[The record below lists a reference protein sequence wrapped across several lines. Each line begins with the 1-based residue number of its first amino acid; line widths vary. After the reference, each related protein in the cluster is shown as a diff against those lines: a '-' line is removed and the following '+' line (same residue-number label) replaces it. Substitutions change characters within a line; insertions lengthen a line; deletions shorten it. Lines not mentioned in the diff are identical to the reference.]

1 MTSEITRNLKLMAS
15 ALICSALFFLYS
27 IFLGR
32 GLCETIMLNGGNA
45 CGIEDRINY
54 LHTELE
60 VAVMYGILAIFCGSC
75 AAFVLAYL
83 KETFLDG
90 SEKKRALKACSHIEE
105 GGEAE
110 DAVGGEQLDALA
122 QGGGRA
128 LHLLLGDPEAHDDLR
143 AVDAVDCP
151 HLRITV
157 LKVDGDPIDLPQFQ
171 PHHILQPRECPC
183 PRYSYL
189 GICRT
194 GAWKKV
200 CVEVAGAGA
209 APIQNADGARQWV
222 SLRSTH
228 PTLAK
233 IAAII

>member
-1 MTSEITRNLKLMAS
+1 MSGPISTLRLLVKSPAHIHLTFLFVGAITMTSEITRNLKLMAS

-110 DAVGGEQLDALA
+110 DAVGGE
-122 QGGGRA
+122 
-128 LHLLLGDPEAHDDLR
+128 H
-143 AVDAVDCP
+143 
-151 HLRITV
+151 
-157 LKVDGDPIDLPQFQ
+157 PIDLPQFQ